1 MRLKRITIFGF
12 KTFAERTDIDLRGDL
27 IAVVGPNGCGKSNI
41 VDAILWAL
49 GEPSPKH
56 LRAQTTTDVI
66 FAGSARRRPLGYA
79 EVTLVFDN
87 EDGTLPVPTAE
98 VVITRKATRA
108 GEGSYAINRQPC
120 RLRDVYDLLADSG
133 LGKSGYAIV
142 TQKEIDQALAA
153 SPEDRRAWVDE
164 AAGVQRYRQRKHES
178 FRRLAAAEDHLA
190 RIKDILHEVEQQRE
204 PLREEAEKARR
215 YKSAA
220 DALREVECGMLVV
233 QVADLVR
240 EMEAA
245 EASLQRLAHTLTQ
258 DNGTAV
264 ELEGRIATTEGK
276 RRKLEEE
283 LAAIRAEQ
291 HRLSTEADRCEAQ
304 QKLNAQRL
312 RGLDELEATLREDAT
327 RDERRQGDAAR
338 EVEER
343 EAELKAARETLERVR
358 SETAGAGAQADAV
371 RRELADAEKALA
383 AARET
388 HARVAKE
395 RAEADHRADRLK
407 EVLRELE
414 GIERA
419 MPDLVAA
426 EQEAK
431 AALEE
436 QEARLQ
442 ADHDQAATARGELRR
457 LEAAEA
463 EEAQTGRSLA
473 TKLASLEGRHRAIE
487 HTIET
492 HEGLNHGARAVLEAA
507 ERGVLTASYTPVAEA
522 FETDRELALAIETA
536 LGAAANDLIVADER
550 AAREGIEFLK
560 RERAG
565 RATFQPLTLM
575 RPSPPNREL
584 STLAHRKGVLGR
596 ASELVR
602 CRKEHEPVAESLL
615 GRILIVETLDIA
627 LELARTT
634 GWSRLVSLDG
644 EVVHSSGAVTGGTT
658 GKPTFGMVQRKAELG
673 ELEREMAGIQ
683 QSLAKLAK
691 SGKDRAVAK
700 EAARTTIQE
709 AERAAQGVQRQV
721 AEAARWHREVHH
733 ELESTQ
739 KSAMRLTAERERL
752 EAAAGPIAELP
763 GLASL
768 ESARDDIL
776 KRLAGLAA
784 DSDLAAE
791 RLKDAE
797 QRLAQAE
804 VLVGQATRRLEAAR
818 DGEQSRAR
826 KLASLGPERDQLKQ
840 ANEALE
846 KESEAFR
853 NQRKSKDAEY
863 TGALERRKALEAAIE
878 SGAEDLKKCR
888 ERIQAAT
895 EASHQ
900 AELTRARSDARRA
913 SVAQRL
919 LEEYGVDETAAI
931 ETAPHTVVPSDAVTV
946 VGRLRRELREM
957 GDVNL
962 GAIEAYERLTQRAGE
977 LVGQLDDVDA
987 SIAQIRA
994 SITELDKLTRDR
1006 FVDTFAQ
1013 LEVAFTEMF
1022 DRLFGGGSGK
1032 LSLSKPDDIL
1042 DTGIEIDVQLPGKK
1056 KQKLEL
1062 LSGGE
1067 RSLCATAFLFALLR
1081 VKPSPLV
1088 ILDEVDAPL
1097 DGRNVE
1103 RYADM
1108 LRDFSAT
1115 TQFIFITHNPTTI
1128 EAAHI
1133 WLGVT
1138 MQEPGVTSVIPCSVP
1153 VEPSGQRLFQME

>member
-98 VVITRKATRA
+98 VVVTRKATRA

-120 RLRDVYDLLADSG
+120 RLRDLYDLLADSG

-164 AAGVQRYRQRKHES
+164 AAGVQRYRQRKNES
-178 FRRLAAAEDHLA
+178 FKRLASAEDHLA

-215 YKSAA
+215 YRTAA
-220 DALREVECGMLVV
+220 DALRQVECGMLVV
-233 QVADLVR
+233 QVAELIRD
-240 EMEAA
+240 MEAA
-245 EASLQRLAHTLTQ
+245 EAGLQRLSQSLTQ
-258 DNGTAV
+258 DNVEVV
-264 ELEGRIATTEGK
+264 ELERRIAETEGK
-276 RRKLEEE
+276 RRNLEEE

-291 HRLSTEADRCEAQ
+291 HRLSTEADRCQAQ
-304 QKLNAQRL
+304 QKLNEQRL

-327 RDERRQGDAAR
+327 RDANRQSDAAR

-343 EAELKAARETLERVR
+343 RVDLASARESLERVR
-358 SETAGAGAQADAV
+358 AETAGAGAQAKEV
-371 RRELADAEKALA
+371 RLELAEAERSLA
-383 AARET
+383 AGREA
-388 HARVAKE
+388 HARIARE
-395 RAEADHRADRLK
+395 RAEAHHRAERLQ
-407 EVLRELE
+407 EVVRELE
-414 GIERA
+414 GIEKA
-419 MPDLVAA
+419 LPDLLTA

-431 AALEE
+431 AAVEE
-436 QEARLQ
+436 QEAALQ
-442 ADHDQAATARGELRR
+442 AEHERAAGARAELRR
-457 LEAAEA
+457 LEAEEAKEA
-463 EEAQTGRSLA
+463 ESGRAL
-473 TKLASLEGRHRAIE
+473 TTRLASIEGRHRAIE

-492 HEGLNHGARAVLEAA
+492 HEGLNHGSRAVLEAA
-507 ERGVLTASYTPVAEA
+507 ERGILPDVYVPVAEA
-522 FETDRELALAIETA
+522 FETDRDLALAIETA
-536 LGAAANDLIVADER
+536 LGAAANDLIVNDER
-550 AAREGIEFLK
+550 AARAGIEFLK

-575 RPSPPNREL
+575 RPSPPSRDLAAL
-584 STLAHRKGVLGR
+584 SLKKGVLGR
-596 ASELVR
+596 ASELIR
-602 CRKEHEPVAESLL
+602 CRKEYVPVAESLL
-615 GRILIVETLDIA
+615 GRILVVESLDVA
-627 LELARTT
+627 LEMARTT
-634 GWSRLVSLDG
+634 GWSRIVSVDG
-644 EVVHSSGAVTGGTT
+644 EVIHASGAVTGGTT

-673 ELEREMAGIQ
+673 ELEREMVAIRKE
-683 QSLAKLAK
+683 LAKIAK
-691 SGKDRAVAK
+691 VADERAKTREVAR
-700 EAARTTIQE
+700 AAIQE
-709 AERAAQGVQRQV
+709 SERAAQGIQRQV
-721 AEAARWHREVHH
+721 AEAAKWHREVHH
-733 ELESTQ
+733 ELDTTQ
-739 KSAMRLTAERERL
+739 KSAIRLASERDRL
-752 EAAAGPIAELP
+752 DASASTPPELP
-763 GLASL
+763 ELASL
-768 ESARDDIL
+768 EDHRDAIL
-776 KRLAGLAA
+776 KRLASLSA
-784 DSDLAAE
+784 DSDMAE
-791 RLKDAE
+791 ARLREAE
-797 QRLAQAE
+797 QRLSQAE
-804 VLVGQATRRLEAAR
+804 LLLNQAIRRLEAAQ
-818 DGEQSRAR
+818 DGEQSRVR
-826 KLASLGPERDQLKQ
+826 KLASLGPERDQLRR
-840 ANEALE
+840 ANEALL
-846 KESEAFR
+846 SEAEGFR
-853 NQRKSKDAEY
+853 AQRQARDAEY
-863 TGALERRKALEAAIE
+863 SAAVERRKALESELE
-878 SGAEDLKKCR
+878 SANETLKKCR
-888 ERIQAAT
+888 ERIQAST
-895 EASHQ
+895 EAAHQ
-900 AELTRARSDARRA
+900 AELARARSDARRA
-913 SVAQRL
+913 TVAQRL
-919 LEEYGVDETAAI
+919 LEEYGVDEAAAV
-931 ETAPHTVVPSDAVTV
+931 ETAPHTVVPPDAATV

-977 LVGQLDDVDA
+977 LVGQLDDVEE
-987 SIAQIRA
+987 SIAQIRV
-994 SITELDKLTRDR
+994 SISELDKLTRDR

-1067 RSLCATAFLFALLR
+1067 RSLCATAFLFALLK

-1108 LRDFSAT
+1108 LRDFSST